1 MHTLNEDAWVEGRV
15 TTVPLS
21 NNVLMRNM
29 KQTDV
34 IEYEK
39 RKKNTRKMSDSP
51 ITELEPPD
59 FNGIFTM

>member
-1 MHTLNEDAWVEGRV
+1 MDRV
-15 TTVPLS
+15 TVPLS

-29 KQTDV
+29 KHTDV

-59 FNGIFTM
+59 FNGILTM